1 MDPFGWLLCLC
12 VSMFVGAFG
21 SGYIPLSFSMSESR
35 LRLVTIFGAGLL
47 VGTALIVIIPEGVAM
62 HYEGQQRHHAA
73 ALAAAT
79 AAATA
84 ATTATPLASP
94 GSLASAPLVSPVSA
108 AAAAEAHDHAGGGP
122 GGDAHDH
129 AHADPEIT
137 HAHPG
142 HWQIGA
148 ALAVG
153 FAFQLVVDRISGGLH
168 SHAHG
173 TAVPGGAS
181 ASAPGADGQELNVR
195 AKPGSDHSAKSKS
208 ALMGMVVHAFVD
220 GVALGAAV
228 REGDSALGLI
238 VFIAIMLHKA
248 PSSFGLSSYLLHH
261 GISHDGGACGGCVGR
276 KREGGEKGIALGPA
290 PVSRLLLLLLLL
302 LLLPLAL
309 SRRDRVARTSSHS
322 RLHFSPSP
330 PIVSPQSSAASSS
343 SPPRP
348 PSARS
353 SPTPC

>member
-94 GSLASAPLVSPVSA
+94 GSLASAPLVSPVSAA

-261 GISHDGGACGGCVGR
+261 GISHDGGACGGGVGR

-290 PVSRLLLLLLLL
+290 PVSRLLLLLL